1 MGWLGTTNDLTGEF
15 KLSEGRLKDVDAAAA
30 SIGSAFE
37 SIKVVVKDWL
47 KDFGRAEDGS
57 FSISKAVEEI
67 IDKLK
72 AGKKFLEKW
81 HKVIFAMVGLWA
93 LNKMGLMG
101 FVTSSIKLIGQLIV
115 KLGAAVFAKKALDA
129 PAVGGAGKG
138 IGGFLKGLGAGL
150 ASIGAVAAPAALGI
164 GVITLGMLGLAVGI
178 AAILKA
184 IEFGKEGFKLLG
196 NFLTNILATALEK
209 LAPILDIVMGHLVD
223 FAEVVG
229 SVIVGAIKE
238 VANVIESIGDS
249 IARVV
254 ESYGEMKTGTIEATT
269 EQIERLAHIP
279 PDNLNKAAAGIVA
292 MKDALDGFS
301 PGFIGT
307 IGGGLKSMFAGWTGS
322 DTTST
327 LEKLAN
333 LGTPLAVTAGA
344 VDVLTTAMAK
354 YVELPIKAMVEPTKE
369 LVAAMSEFKKLEGVA
384 LNVQVAGMPEFNTT
398 ALEGKLDEI
407 STNLDEIDK
416 KLDTTGP
423 IAQANRTTSDE
434 LYQLGK

>member
-1 MGWLGTTNDLTGEF
+1 
-15 KLSEGRLKDVDAAAA
+15 
-30 SIGSAFE
+30 
-37 SIKVVVKDWL
+37 
-47 KDFGRAEDGS
+47 
-57 FSISKAVEEI
+57 
-67 IDKLK
+67 
-72 AGKKFLEKW
+72 
-81 HKVIFAMVGLWA
+81 
-93 LNKMGLMG
+93 MG
-101 FVTSSIKLIGQLIV
+101 FVTDGIKGLGKLIWKFGKAQI
-115 KLGAAVFAKKALDA
+115 AKRTLDA
-129 PAVGGAGKG
+129 PSKKPKVP
-138 IGGFLKGLGAGL
+138 
-150 ASIGAVAAPAALGI
+150 AAPAKKGGLGSMMGKMKPASMLKGAAAMVILAAATWLMAKALQQFSKGVSWKGVLMGI
-164 GVITLGMLGLAVGI
+164 VAMGALAGI
-178 AAILKA
+178 SI
-184 IEFGKEGFKLLG
+184 LLG
-196 NFLTNILATALEK
+196 TFSPLSIAGAAAMVILAA
-209 LAPILDIVMGHLVD
+209 AMWVMGKAMQE
-223 FAEVVG
+223 FAKAAVILIPVLETLWVGLDVIMGNLTEFAKVIGDTIVG
-229 SVIVGAIKE
+229 SIEAVATVID
-238 VANVIESIGDS
+238 SIGDS

-269 EQIERLAHIP
+269 EQIERLAKIP
-279 PDNLNKAAAGIVA
+279 PDNLNEAAAGITA

-301 PGFIGT
+301 PGFIET

-423 IAQANRTTSDE
+423 IAQANRLTSDE
-434 LYQLGK
+434 LFQLGK

>member
-1 MGWLGTTNDLTGEF
+1 
-15 KLSEGRLKDVDAAAA
+15 
-30 SIGSAFE
+30 
-37 SIKVVVKDWL
+37 
-47 KDFGRAEDGS
+47 
-57 FSISKAVEEI
+57 
-67 IDKLK
+67 
-72 AGKKFLEKW
+72 
-81 HKVIFAMVGLWA
+81 
-93 LNKMGLMG
+93 
-101 FVTSSIKLIGQLIV
+101 
-115 KLGAAVFAKKALDA
+115 
-129 PAVGGAGKG
+129 
-138 IGGFLKGLGAGL
+138 
-150 ASIGAVAAPAALGI
+150 
-164 GVITLGMLGLAVGI
+164 
-178 AAILKA
+178 
-184 IEFGKEGFKLLG
+184 
-196 NFLTNILATALEK
+196 
-209 LAPILDIVMGHLVD
+209 
-223 FAEVVG
+223 
-229 SVIVGAIKE
+229 
-238 VANVIESIGDS
+238 
-249 IARVV
+249 
-254 ESYGEMKTGTIEATT
+254 
-269 EQIERLAHIP
+269 
-279 PDNLNKAAAGIVA
+279 

-423 IAQANRTTSDE
+423 IAQANRLNAEE
-434 LYQLGK
+434 LRQLGQ